1 MRAVEILYSQGIGDE
16 VKALG
21 IDVVVVEPGAF
32 PTYVF
37 NNAQFADDASRSNGY
52 GAVSQMPQKLGEVL
66 GQLFGSSQAP
76 NPKDVADA
84 ILDLVKMTAGTR
96 SMRVIVGNLN
106 GGPVKAMNE
115 EYLRHRQGI
124 LAAFGLRRS
133 GKHVASSI

>member
-1 MRAVEILYSQGIGDE
+1 MRAVEILYSRGIGEE

-21 IDVVVVEPGAF
+21 IDVVAVEPGAF

-37 NNAQFADDASRSNGY
+37 NDAQFANGASRSNGY
-52 GAVSQMPQKLGEVL
+52 GAVAQMPQKMGEVL

-84 ILDLVKMTAGTR
+84 ILDLVKMPADTR

-115 EYLRHRQGI
+115 ECFRHRQGI
-124 LAAFGLRRS
+124 LAAFGL
-133 GKHVASSI
+133 A